1 MAIGGSGKGIQIVVG
16 TDYNDRDLKRAQRD
30 LDNLKRQAAATATPM
45 QKLGATMRSMVGPAF
60 VMAGAA
66 VAGFAVKL
74 AVDGIQAAMDEEKQ
88 LVSLKQ
94 ALDNVGQGFAMT
106 EVNQFIDDLRFAS
119 GVSDDE
125 LRPAFQRLVTATRD
139 AAQAQELLSLA
150 LDISV
155 GTGKSLESVSLALAK
170 AATGQA
176 SSLRRL
182 GVPLSEAAV
191 KSGDLSTIT
200 QELTQAFGGQA
211 AAAASTFAGELA
223 RIKDGFDEL
232 IESFGTGFISAF
244 DQAEGKVNTLA
255 QALRDAQPH
264 MESAGTSLGSVA
276 QAVLNVSDKLE
287 PVIGYY
293 STAIQMNIA
302 MFDMWGESIEAVLNP
317 IAYLNNMT
325 SETADVATGAGA
337 AIENDMVDAA
347 KKLYD
352 QTDTTN
358 AALQRQYFTI
368 DEVVAGAGRY
378 TDAMSLLRA
387 DMRRTIVR
395 LGFLASAFDDANAAM
410 DRRES
415 MRSYQDALKEFIADP
430 SAETRDA
437 AVSAAMDVA
446 NGFKDPQQQA
456 RFTAGAVGEI
466 TKAAKTAG
474 INVPPDLVKIGD
486 AARNQLDPVASLKR
500 ELELIPPEILTDIKV
515 RTTYYGTPPPG
526 GYPTTNGSAYGGYV
540 GGHGGSRADDVPAML
555 SSGEFVIQAPAVS
568 KFGRGV
574 FAALNQGV
582 NPLAG
587 MMPSGSLRSA
597 GGFTVNGGIHVVS
610 APGERAETSLPR
622 ALRRQA
628 FLAGVNG

>member
-1 MAIGGSGKGIQIVVG
+1 MAAIGGSGKGIQIVVG
-16 TDYNDRDLKRAQRD
+16 TNYNDKDLKRAQRD
-30 LDNLKRQAAATATPM
+30 LDRLKSQAATTAGPM
-45 QKLGATMRSMVGPAF
+45 QKLGATMRGMVGPAF
-60 VMAGAA
+60 LAAGAA
-66 VAGFAVKL
+66 AGAFAVKL

-94 ALDNVGQGFAMT
+94 ALDNVGQGFAMPQ
-106 EVNQFIDDLRFAS
+106 VNQFIDDLRFAT
-119 GVSDDE
+119 GVADDE

-191 KSGDLSTIT
+191 KSGDLSEIT
-200 QELTQAFGGQA
+200 KELTQAFGGQA
-211 AAAASTFAGELA
+211 AAAAETFAGQLA

-232 IESFGTGFISAF
+232 IEAFGAGFISAF
-244 DQAEGKVNTLA
+244 DQAEGRVNTLA
-255 QALRDAQPH
+255 QALRDAQPE
-264 MESAGTSLGSVA
+264 MESAGKSLGSVA

-287 PVIGYY
+287 PIIGYY

-302 MFDMWGESIEAVLNP
+302 MFDLWGESIEAVLNP
-317 IAYLNNMT
+317 IAYFNKIT
-325 SETADVATGAGA
+325 SDTADEATGAGR

-347 KKLYD
+347 KKLYH

-378 TDAMSLLRA
+378 TDAMTLLRA

-410 DRRES
+410 DRRDS
-415 MRSYQDALKEFIADP
+415 MRSYQAALKDFIADP

-446 NGFKDPQQQA
+446 NGFKDPQKQA
-456 RFTAGAVGEI
+456 RFTASAVGEI

-474 INVPPDLVKIGD
+474 INVPPDLAKIGD

-500 ELELIPPEILTDIKV
+500 EMELIPEDIVTNIRV

-526 GYPTTNGSAYGGYV
+526 GYPTTNGSAYGGFV

-568 KFGRGV
+568 RFGRGF
-574 FAALNQGV
+574 FAALNQGI
-582 NPLAG
+582 NPLDGMTPTVGGSGAG
-587 MMPSGSLRSA
+587 LSIGSI
-597 GGFTVNGGIHVVS
+597 TVQA

-622 ALRRQA
+622 ALRRA
-628 FLAGVNG
+628 SFLAGVNG

>member
-30 LDNLKRQAAATATPM
+30 LDRLKREAALTATPM
-45 QKLGATMRSMVGPAF
+45 QKLGATMRGMVGPAF
-60 VMAGAA
+60 LAAGAA
-66 VAGFAVKL
+66 AGAFAVKL

-94 ALDNVGQGFAMT
+94 ALDNVGQGFAMP
-106 EVNQFIDDLRFAS
+106 EVNQFIDDLRFAT
-119 GVSDDE
+119 GVTDDE

-150 LDISV
+150 LDVSA

-191 KSGDLSTIT
+191 KSGDLSAIT
-200 QELTQAFGGQA
+200 KELTQAFGGQA

-223 RIKDGFDEL
+223 RIRDGFDEL
-232 IESFGTGFISAF
+232 LEAFGTGFLSAF
-244 DQAEGKVNTLA
+244 SQAEGKVNTLA
-255 QALRDAQPH
+255 QALRDAQPE
-264 MESAGTSLGSVA
+264 MESTGKSLGSIA

-287 PVIGYY
+287 PIIGYY
-293 STAIQMNIA
+293 SNAIQMNIA
-302 MFDMWGESIEAVLNP
+302 MFDLWGESIEAVLNP
-317 IAYLNNMT
+317 IAYFNKIT
-325 SETADVATGAGA
+325 SETADEATGAGR

-347 KKLYD
+347 KKLYH
-352 QTDTTN
+352 QTGTTN
-358 AALQRQYFTI
+358 GALQRQYFTI

-410 DRRES
+410 DRRDS
-415 MRSYQDALKEFIADP
+415 MRSYQAALKEFIADP

-446 NGFKDPQQQA
+446 NGYKDPQQQA
-456 RFTAGAVGEI
+456 RFTAGAVAEI

-474 INVPPDLVKIGD
+474 VNVPPDLAKIGT

-500 ELELIPPEILTDIKV
+500 EMELIPKNIQSQITV
-515 RTTYYGTPPPG
+515 RTTYVGTPPPG
-526 GYPTTNGSAYGGYV
+526 GFPASTRGSAYGGYV

-568 KFGRGV
+568 RFGRGF

-587 MMPSGSLRSA
+587 MTPTVGSSGSGL
-597 GGFTVNGGIHVVS
+597 TINGGITVQS

-622 ALRRQA
+622 ALRRA
-628 FLAGVNG
+628 SFLAGVNG

>member
-30 LDNLKRQAAATATPM
+30 LDRLKREAALTATPM

-60 VMAGAA
+60 LAAGAA
-66 VAGFAVKL
+66 VGAFAVKL

-94 ALDNVGQGFAMT
+94 ALDNVGEGFAMPQ
-106 EVNQFIDDLRFAS
+106 VNQFIDDLRFAT
-119 GVSDDE
+119 GVTDDQ

-139 AAQAQELLSLA
+139 VTKAQELLSLA
-150 LDISV
+150 LDVSV

-170 AATGQA
+170 AATGQVSA
-176 SSLRRL
+176 LRRL
-182 GVPLSEAAV
+182 GVPLSDAAV
-191 KSGDLSTIT
+191 KSGDLSAIT
-200 QELTQAFGGQA
+200 RELTQAFGGQA

-223 RIKDGFDEL
+223 RIRDGFEEL
-232 IESFGTGFISAF
+232 IEAFGTGFISAF
-244 DQAEGKVNTLA
+244 DQAEGKVNSFA
-255 QALRDAQPH
+255 QALRDAQPE
-264 MESAGTSLGSVA
+264 MESAGKSLGSVA
-276 QAVLNVSDKLE
+276 EAILGVADKLE
-287 PVIGYY
+287 PIIGYY
-293 STAIQMNIA
+293 STAIKMNIA
-302 MFDMWGESIEAVLNP
+302 VFDLFGESVEAVLNP
-317 IAYLNNMT
+317 IAYFNKIT
-325 SETADVATGAGA
+325 SETEDEATGAGA
-337 AIENDMVDAA
+337 AIENDMVNAA
-347 KKLYD
+347 KKLYH
-352 QTDTTN
+352 QTGATSG
-358 AALQRQYFTI
+358 ALERQYVTI
-368 DEVVAGAGRY
+368 EEVVAGAGRY
-378 TDAMSLLRA
+378 SDAMTLLRA

-415 MRSYQDALKEFIADP
+415 MRSYQEALKTFIADP

-446 NGFKDPQQQA
+446 DGFKDPQKQA
-456 RFTAGAVGEI
+456 RFTAGAVDEI

-474 INVPPDLVKIGD
+474 VNVPPDLAKIGD

-500 ELELIPPEILTDIKV
+500 EMELIPRDIVTDIRV
-515 RTTYYGTPPPG
+515 RTTYVGTPPPG
-526 GYPTTNGSAYGGYV
+526 GFPTTNGSAYGGFV

-568 KFGRGV
+568 RFGRGF

-582 NPLAG
+582 NPLSG
-587 MMPSGSLRSA
+587 MTPTVGGSGSGLSI
-597 GGFTVNGGIHVVS
+597 GSITVQS

-622 ALRRQA
+622 ALRRAA